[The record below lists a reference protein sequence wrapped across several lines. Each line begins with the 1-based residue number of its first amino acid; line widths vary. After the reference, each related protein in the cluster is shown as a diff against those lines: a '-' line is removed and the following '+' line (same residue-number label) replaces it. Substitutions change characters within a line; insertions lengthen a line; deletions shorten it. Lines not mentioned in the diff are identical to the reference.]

1 MSGESEQPQRASRPE
16 GVVTRTGGEL
26 LGNAI
31 VLIGLDGSES
41 SWDAFWW
48 GCGEAR
54 RLGGQAVA
62 AFVSPIAETGMAI
75 AAAVGGAIV
84 CDYTALDQI
93 ARERATHLRAEA
105 QLRAAELGL
114 ELAFVHSRGDPAK
127 ELLRIAEELAADLI
141 VVGRSM
147 KPRHLLAGSLGRRLI
162 GRRRAPVIVVVP

>member
-1 MSGESEQPQRASRPE
+1 VSGESDLPQRAPRPE
-16 GVVTRTGGEL
+16 GVVTTPGGQL
-26 LGNAI
+26 VGHAV
-31 VLIGLDGSES
+31 VLIGLDGSET

-54 RLGGQAVA
+54 RIGGQAVA

-93 ARERATHLRAEA
+93 AGERATRLRSEA

-114 ELAFVHSRGDPAK
+114 ELAFVHARGDPAK
-127 ELLRIAEELAADLI
+127 ELLRIGEALAADLI
-141 VVGRSM
+141 VVGRST
-147 KPRHLLAGSLGRRLI
+147 KARHQVAGSLGRRLI
-162 GRRRAPVIVVVP
+162 ARRRAPVIVVVP

>member
-1 MSGESEQPQRASRPE
+1 MSGERDLPQRAVRPE
-16 GVVTRTGGEL
+16 GVVAPPAGEL
-26 LGNAI
+26 VGHAV

-54 RLGGQAVA
+54 RLGGRAVA

-75 AAAVGGAIV
+75 AAAVGGALI
-84 CDYTALDQI
+84 CDYAALDQI
-93 ARERATHLRAEA
+93 ARDRATRLCAEA

-114 ELAFVHSRGDPAK
+114 ELAFVHARGDAAK
-127 ELLRIAEELAADLI
+127 ELLRISEQLGADLI

-147 KPRHLLAGSLGRRLI
+147 KSRHQFAGSLGRRLI
-162 GRRRAPVIVVVP
+162 ARRGAPVIVVVP